1 MKINWGTSIVL
12 AIAAFI
18 SFIMYF
24 VVSMSTDKSMEHDL
38 VTEEYYK
45 KELDFQSR
53 LDRQLNAQN
62 LVQDIRI
69 KKTTEGLLLIFPE
82 DLNFQNIE
90 GSVFLYRPSNKQL
103 DIELPLSLSS
113 HKMLIPEK
121 HLVGGRWNI
130 EINWNYFEES
140 YYFKEELIY

>member
-69 KKTTEGLLLIFPE
+69 KKTTEG
-82 DLNFQNIE
+82 
-90 GSVFLYRPSNKQL
+90 
-103 DIELPLSLSS
+103 
-113 HKMLIPEK
+113 
-121 HLVGGRWNI
+121 
-130 EINWNYFEES
+130 
-140 YYFKEELIY
+140 